1 MYFVFYVENSQ
12 SMIKT
17 HVLVKGLETQLVRL
31 NPYKV
36 NAYVGKPKKQHNA
49 LHSQIRHS
57 SAFVPQVNI

>member
-1 MYFVFYVENSQ
+1 
-12 SMIKT
+12 MIKT